1 MTRHAS
7 SLMPLLRLACSSEH
21 FGLFHDAQQL
31 LLAHLSN
38 TISVSCV
45 IHVLQFLI
53 GHPLTQSKSLQMCER
68 MFTSFAIIEQ
78 AEGLHNLVIGIP
90 VEDLV

>member
-1 MTRHAS
+1 
-7 SLMPLLRLACSSEH
+7 MPLLRLACSSEQ

-31 LLAHLSN
+31 LLAHLSS